1 MTVFVFKLWRSRP
14 VGLLVVR
21 IGLLK
26 ACARTTPGRSASSEA
41 GGAHNALRGRV
52 HSAFSCSRCGPN
64 RTPSHSTPSCV
75 AGTLSIRLWLAPR
88 TALGQGAAPETRGAS
103 CSALWLAPIVHSFVH
118 RHATKEEILSF
129 RNASKASEA
138 PYQCRPRLPISTR
151 PQLSDCQ
158 PSRVSLHIPSPRRYR
173 GCNGDENCRL

>member
-1 MTVFVFKLWRSRP
+1 M
-14 VGLLVVR
+14 R

-41 GGAHNALRGRV
+41 GGAAQTLFAAVSILHSV
-52 HSAFSCSRCGPN
+52 HSCSRCGPN

-88 TALGQGAAPETRGAS
+88 TAPGQGAAPETRGAS

-129 RNASKASEA
+129 RNASKTSEA

-151 PQLSDCQ
+151 PRLFDCQ
-158 PSRVSLHIPSPRRYR
+158 PSESLSAHPESTA
-173 GCNGDENCRL
+173 L